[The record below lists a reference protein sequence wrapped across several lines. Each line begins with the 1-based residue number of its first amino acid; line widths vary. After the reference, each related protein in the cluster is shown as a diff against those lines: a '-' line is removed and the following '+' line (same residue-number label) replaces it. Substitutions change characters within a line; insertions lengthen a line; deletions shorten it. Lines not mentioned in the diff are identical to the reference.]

1 MVKVFDN
8 KSEISTAAA
17 DMFVQFAQQSISQ
30 DGKFTV
36 ALTGGS
42 SPEQLYTLL
51 AQPEHQNKIDWSK
64 VFVFWGDERWV
75 SLDDEQ
81 SNGRMADR
89 TLLSKVPVPKNQ
101 VFYMWQDR
109 ISAED
114 YAAQYEEEIRKHVGV
129 DLSFDLILLGM
140 GPDGHTASLFP
151 HQKVLKEKQK
161 LVAAYHLDAQHMYRI
176 TLTEPLINKGKHLI
190 VMLYGENKAS
200 ALHEVLEGERNT
212 DLYPAQ
218 MLKPETG
225 DITWLVDKAAASQ
238 LQSV

>member
-17 DMFVQFAQQSISQ
+17 ELFVQIAQQSINQ
-30 DGKFTV
+30 NGKFV
-36 ALTGGS
+36 VSLTGGS

-51 AQPEHQNKIDWSK
+51 AQPEYQNKIDWSK

-75 SLDDEQ
+75 SLNDEQ
-81 SNGRMADR
+81 SNGKMADR

-101 VFYMWQDR
+101 VFYMWEDG

-114 YAAQYEEEIRKHVGV
+114 YAAKYEDEIRKHLGA
-129 DLSFDLILLGM
+129 DLRFDLILLGM

-151 HQKVLKEKQK
+151 HQEVLHETQK
-161 LVAAYHLDAQHMYRI
+161 LVVAYHLDAQNMYRI
-176 TLTEPLINKGKHLI
+176 TLTAPLINKGKHLV
-190 VMLYGENKAS
+190 VMLYGENKAP
-200 ALHEVLEGERNT
+200 ALHEVLEGERNPE
-212 DLYPAQ
+212 LYPAQ

-238 LQSV
+238 LKSV

>member
-8 KSEISTAAA
+8 KSEISVAAA
-17 DMFVQFAQQSISQ
+17 ELFVQIAQQSINQ
-30 DGKFTV
+30 NGKFV
-36 ALTGGS
+36 VSLTGGS

-51 AQPEHQNKIDWSK
+51 AQPEYQSKIDWSK

-75 SLDDEQ
+75 SLDDDQ
-81 SNGRMADR
+81 SNGKMADR
-89 TLLSKVPVPKNQ
+89 TLLNKVPVPKNQ
-101 VFYMWQDR
+101 VFYMWQDS

-114 YAAQYEEEIRKHVGV
+114 YAVSYEDEIRKHLGA
-129 DLSFDLILLGM
+129 DLRFDLILLGM

-151 HQKVLKEKQK
+151 HQEVLHEKEK
-161 LVAAYHLDAQHMYRI
+161 LVAAYHLDAQNMYRI
-176 TLTEPLINKGKHLI
+176 TLTAPLINKGKHLV
-190 VMLYGENKAS
+190 VMLYGDNKAA
-200 ALHEVLEGERNT
+200 ALHEVLEGEPNAE
-212 DLYPAQ
+212 LYPAQ

>member
-17 DMFVQFAQQSISQ
+17 ELFVQIAQQSISQ
-30 DGKFTV
+30 NGKFV
-36 ALTGGS
+36 VSLTGGS

-51 AQPEHQNKIDWSK
+51 AQPEYQNKIDWSK

-75 SLDDEQ
+75 SLNDEQ
-81 SNGRMADR
+81 SNGKMTDR
-89 TLLSKVPVPKNQ
+89 TLLSKVPIPKNQ
-101 VFYMWQDR
+101 VFYMWEDG

-114 YAAQYEEEIRKHVGV
+114 YAAKYEDEIRKHLGA
-129 DLSFDLILLGM
+129 DLRFDLILLGM

-151 HQKVLKEKQK
+151 HQEVLHETQK
-161 LVAAYHLDAQHMYRI
+161 MVAAYHLDAQNMYRI
-176 TLTEPLINKGKHLI
+176 TLTAPLINKGKHLV
-190 VMLYGENKAS
+190 VMLYGENKAP

-212 DLYPAQ
+212 ELYPAQ
-218 MLKPETG
+218 LLKPETG

-238 LQSV
+238 LKSV

>member
-17 DMFVQFAQQSISQ
+17 ELFVQIAQQSISQ
-30 DGKFTV
+30 NGKFV
-36 ALTGGS
+36 VSLTGGS

-51 AQPEHQNKIDWSK
+51 AQPEYQNKIDWSK

-75 SLDDEQ
+75 SLNDEQ
-81 SNGRMADR
+81 SNGKMADR

-101 VFYMWQDR
+101 VFYMWEDG

-114 YAAQYEEEIRKHVGV
+114 YAAKYEDEIRKHLGA
-129 DLSFDLILLGM
+129 DLRFDLILLGM

-151 HQKVLKEKQK
+151 HQEVLHETQK
-161 LVAAYHLDAQHMYRI
+161 LVVAYHLDAQNMYRI
-176 TLTEPLINKGKHLI
+176 TLTAPLINKGKHLV
-190 VMLYGENKAS
+190 VMLYGENKAP
-200 ALHEVLEGERNT
+200 ALHEVLEGERNPE
-212 DLYPAQ
+212 LYPAQ

-238 LQSV
+238 LKSV

>member
-17 DMFVQFAQQSISQ
+17 ELFVQIAQQSISQ
-30 DGKFTV
+30 NGKFV
-36 ALTGGS
+36 VSLTGGS

-51 AQPEHQNKIDWSK
+51 AQPEYQSNIDWTK

-75 SLDDEQ
+75 PLDDEQ
-81 SNGRMADR
+81 SNGKMADR

-101 VFYMWQDR
+101 VFYMWQDG

-114 YAAQYEEEIRKHVGV
+114 YAAQYENAIREHLNA

-151 HQKVLKEKQK
+151 HQQVLHENQK
-161 LVAAYHLDAQHMYRI
+161 LVAAYHLDAQNMYRI
-176 TLTEPLINKGKHLI
+176 TLTAPLINKGKHLL
-190 VMLYGENKAS
+190 VMLYGENKAP

-238 LQSV
+238 LKSV

>member
-8 KSEISTAAA
+8 KSEISVAAA
-17 DMFVQFAQQSISQ
+17 ELFVQIAQQSISQ
-30 DGKFTV
+30 NGKFV
-36 ALTGGS
+36 VSLTGGS

-51 AQPEHQNKIDWSK
+51 AQPEYQNKIDWSK

-81 SNGRMADR
+81 SNGKMADR

-101 VFYMWQDR
+101 VFYMWQDG

-114 YAAQYEEEIRKHVGV
+114 YAARYEDEIRKHLGV

-151 HQKVLKEKQK
+151 HQPVLQEKQK
-161 LVAAYHLDAQHMYRI
+161 LVAAYHLDSQNMYRI
-176 TLTEPLINKGKHLI
+176 TLTAPLINKGKHL
-190 VMLYGENKAS
+190 VVTLYGDNKAP
-200 ALHEVLEGERNT
+200 ALHEVLEGEPNLE
-212 DLYPAQ
+212 LYPAQ

>member
-1 MVKVFDN
+1 MIKVFDN
-8 KSEISTAAA
+8 KAEISTAAA
-17 DMFVQFAQQSISQ
+17 ELFVQIAQRSISQ
-30 DGKFTV
+30 NGKFVV

-51 AQPEHQNKIDWSK
+51 AQPEYQNKIDWTK

-75 SLDDEQ
+75 PLDDEQ
-81 SNGRMADR
+81 SNGKMADR
-89 TLLSKVPVPKNQ
+89 TLLSKVPVPENQ
-101 VFYMWQDR
+101 VFYMWQEG
-109 ISAED
+109 ISADD
-114 YAAQYEEEIRKHVGV
+114 YAAQYENEIRKHLNA

-151 HQKVLKEKQK
+151 HQQVLQETQK
-161 LVAAYHLDAQHMYRI
+161 LVAAYHLDAQNMYRI
-176 TLTEPLINKGKHLI
+176 TLTAPLINKGQHLL
-190 VMLYGENKAS
+190 VMLYGENKAP
-200 ALHEVLEGERNT
+200 ALHEVLEGEHNT

-238 LQSV
+238 LKSV

>member
-17 DMFVQFAQQSISQ
+17 EMFVEIAQQSISQ
-30 DGKFTV
+30 NGKFTV

-42 SPEQLYTLL
+42 SPEQLYALL
-51 AQPEHQNKIDWSK
+51 AQPEYQSKIDWSK

-81 SNGRMADR
+81 SNGKMADR

-101 VFYMWQDR
+101 VFYMWQDGT
-109 ISAED
+109 SAED
-114 YAAQYEEEIRKHVGV
+114 YAVKYEEEVRQHLGT
-129 DLSFDLILLGM
+129 DLKFDLILLGM

-151 HQKVLKEKQK
+151 HQDVLHEKQK
-161 LVAAYHLDAQHMYRI
+161 LVAAYYLDAQNMYRI
-176 TLTEPLINKGKHLI
+176 TFTEPLINKAKHLI
-190 VMLYGENKAS
+190 MMLYGDNKAHS
-200 ALHEVLEGERNT
+200 LYEVLEGEPNA

-225 DITWLVDKAAASQ
+225 DITWLIDKAAASE
-238 LQSV
+238 LKSV